1 MSAVE
6 RLLKYVKIDTQ
17 SDENSESTPSSDN
30 VFVLADMLADEL
42 IKTGLKNV
50 SVDRAAGCVYAVLP
64 ATPGY
69 EDRKKIGFIAH
80 MDTSPDFSGA
90 DVHPVIHEN
99 YDGKDVVLGNSGRI
113 LKVSDFPHLEK
124 LRGRTLITT
133 DGTSLLGADDKAGIA
148 AIMTA
153 MERVVSENLPHGQ
166 ISVAFT
172 PDEEVGRGTDNFDT
186 QRFGADFAYTVDGDD
201 EGEIVYENFNAA
213 SARVS
218 VNGFNV
224 HPGSAKNTMVNAMLV
239 LMELNSMLPSADTPR
254 NTENY
259 EGFFHLTGASGD
271 VEHAEASYIIRD
283 HSKEMFG
290 ARKALM
296 KHAADILNEKYGKD
310 TVILGIEDSYY
321 NMREEIEK
329 CPEVVQMA
337 EEAIKKLGLEPLSP
351 PIRGGTD
358 GARLTFCGLPCPNL
372 GTGGHAFHGPYEHI
386 TAEGLALASDI
397 VFEIIKQWAE

>member
-1 MSAVE
+1 MNAVE

-30 VFVLADMLADEL
+30 VFVLADMLAEEL
-42 IKTGLKNV
+42 VETGLKNV

-90 DVHPVIHEN
+90 NVHPVIHEN

-113 LKVSDFPHLEK
+113 LKVSDFPHLEI

-213 SARVS
+213 SAHVK

-254 NTENY
+254 NTDNY

-271 VEHAEASYIIRD
+271 VEHAEGAYIIRD

-290 ARKALM
+290 ARKSLM
-296 KHAADILNEKYGKD
+296 KHAVDILNEKYGKD
-310 TVILGIEDSYY
+310 TVILEIEDSYY

-329 CPEVVQMA
+329 CPEVVRVA
-337 EEAIKKLGLEPLSP
+337 EEAIKSLGLEPLSP

-358 GARLTFCGLPCPNL
+358 GARLTFSGLPCPNL

-397 VFEIIKQWAE
+397 VFEIIKQWAK

>member
-1 MSAVE
+1 MNAVE

-42 IKTGLKNV
+42 VKTGLKNV

-351 PIRGGTD
+351 PIRGGPA